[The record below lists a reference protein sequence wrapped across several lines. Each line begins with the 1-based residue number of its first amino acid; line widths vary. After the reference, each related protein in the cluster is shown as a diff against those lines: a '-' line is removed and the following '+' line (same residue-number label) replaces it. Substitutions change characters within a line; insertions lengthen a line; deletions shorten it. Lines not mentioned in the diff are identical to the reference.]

1 MAPYEWWCPRCRVTH
16 PPGRRICLHCNGRV
30 QPTRDAG
37 PDAPAGLAARL
48 GLPPPAGEEPELAGD
63 EAPESGRVRGARLGM
78 TLAWVVLA
86 ILATLM
92 RLCQGQPG

>member
-1 MAPYEWWCPRCRVTH
+1 MAVYEWWCPRCRVTH
-16 PPGRRICLHCNGRV
+16 PPGTRACVHCGGRV
-30 QPTRDAG
+30 QPSRDAA
-37 PDAPAGLAARL
+37 PDPRGALEARL
-48 GLPPPAGEEPELAGD
+48 GLPHPTGEEPEPAGE

-92 RLCQGQPG
+92 RLCQEPPG